1 MSRSR
6 SILRFAC
13 AALVVAC
20 AGVAVVAQ
28 SPKDSFVIYAKAGR
42 INQASGEARVRAAG
56 TESVKILTVS
66 DELNQ
71 GDIVATGDNA
81 RLEVLLSPGSYLRVA
96 NSARFTMS
104 GTDLEDIRVF
114 LHEGS
119 AVIETGGGPDEAFRI
134 QVATPSGTTIIE
146 KRGIYRLNV
155 SKDRTELLVLKGE
168 ASVRPALVTVK
179 GGKRLVVNGKVAEPV
194 AKFDKK
200 AMLDELD
207 AWSKT
212 RAEFLAK
219 ANRSLDQRDLTRALN
234 SFDTINGFTSS
245 GRRGLGYWVFSS
257 RMGYCLFMPFDP
269 WDWSSPYGFGYN
281 NGGGWWPV
289 YSNPNSTVNN
299 NNGNGGNVIISNP
312 PRVPDTPIMAQPGP
326 RGGNTSGPLSQPA
339 PVKSP

>member
-6 SILRFAC
+6 FMLRFISV
-13 AALVVAC
+13 ALVVAC
-20 AGVAVVAQ
+20 AGVAVYAQ

-56 TESVKILTVS
+56 TESSKILTVS
-66 DELNQ
+66 DELSQ
-71 GDIVATGDNA
+71 GDIVTTGDNA
-81 RLEVLLSPGSYLRVA
+81 RLEVLLSPGSYMRLA
-96 NSARFTMS
+96 NQAQFTMA
-104 GTDLEDIRVF
+104 GTELDDIRVF

-155 SKDRTELLVLKGE
+155 TKERTELLVLKGE
-168 ASVRPALVTVK
+168 ALVRPAMVAVK
-179 GGKRLVVNGKVAEPV
+179 GGKRLVVNGTVAEPV

-207 AWSKT
+207 TWSKT

-219 ANRSLDQRDLTRALN
+219 ANRSVDQRDLSRALN
-234 SFDTINGFTSS
+234 SFGSINGFGSS
-245 GRRGLGYWVFSS
+245 GRRMLGYWLFSS
-257 RMGYCLFMPFDP
+257 RLGYCLFMPFDP

-289 YSNPNSTVNN
+289 YSNPNSPTN
-299 NNGNGGNVIISNP
+299 NNGGNNGNTIINNP
-312 PRVPDTPIMAQPGP
+312 PRTPDTPIINQPGP
-326 RGGNTSGPLSQPA
+326 RSGSSSGPLSQPG
-339 PVKSP
+339 PGKVQ